1 VKRNR
6 QYKGRKTTFFLIFF
20 LLFSSHTA
28 WAQLQGKPF
37 VRNYPPRLYKAA
49 IQNWAIGQDKRGV
62 MYFANDQGVLEYDGK
77 AWHLIRTR
85 NNSPVRSLAVD
96 KAGTVFVGGSGEIG
110 YLSPNEL
117 GELRFVSL
125 KDKLPKDAPVFEDVY
140 TTHATNEGVYF
151 HNDKFIFLYNPQTQQ
166 SQIWYSRADSF
177 FFLTFW
183 VRDKLYVH
191 DLDVGLMALQK
202 GKIQPVRGGEQ
213 FIGERIYTILPY
225 SSSKLLI
232 GTRKKGLF
240 LYNPNAIEEKDLI
253 IPLETD
259 GDEFLLKNQLY
270 NATLLPNGEYAFC
283 TREGGVLLM
292 NRQGKIRG
300 VLDES
305 AGLTDHN
312 VRAAFVSQEG
322 VLWLALDNGISQVN
336 LQSPIRFWDANLGLK
351 GTIRA
356 IAEFE
361 KRVYVAT
368 SLGVYFLENGKF
380 KEVGEIATECWD
392 LLEYQPN
399 PNQAAQLLVGT
410 NDGIYAISQG
420 KALMVKETRPLAVL
434 SLRASNTRNDY
445 IFAGLKG
452 GFLVLNYQNN
462 NWTQAN
468 TDVSIKDEIYSIAED
483 KQGNIWLGTFIQGL
497 VKLNLD
503 KNNNPTQIQR
513 FDTRAG
519 LPSERDNKVFFW
531 NNRLWFGTVKGL
543 YRFDNQSNKFLTDN
557 IFGDRFTDGS
567 HGVYR
572 FAPDNLQ
579 NIWISEV
586 NNQRN
591 PIGLLFRQRN
601 RSYDWDDGLLRR
613 LPEFSEPYIFPAN
626 DGLVWIGGSEDLYV
640 VDATQAKTPIKP
652 FYTLIRQVKLNED
665 SIVFAGTN
673 YLKAKVGNQNYYQI
687 GFEQPNKLKKTF
699 AYNNRFSLDFQ
710 CVATFF
716 DNELGNEFSY
726 ALVEGIG
733 ILPTKSDWSGW
744 SKDSKKQY
752 TNLREGDYT
761 FYVKSRNVYLE
772 EGQPAKFEF
781 RIAPPWYRTVL
792 ARVLYALLGVAFVV
806 FLIYLNSQRLLRQQ
820 VKLQKLVAERTHQL
834 SEKNAELETKNQEI
848 MIQATKLQVAYE
860 EISKKTAEIERKNRD
875 ITDSINYASRIQGA
889 MFPSVGKMQKI
900 FPDSFVIYKPRD
912 IVSGDFYWLAET
924 PLEPRFN
931 KDPNIKNGTISVFKG
946 FSEGK
951 KIIAAVDCTGHGIPA
966 ALVSMIG
973 DSYLNQIINFEG
985 IKQAHLILRE
995 LDFFIRHTLNQ
1006 DETDSMDGMDM
1017 TICIIDPNNATMEFA
1032 GAKNSLIYIQNDTLS
1047 VIRGDKYG
1055 IGGFAM
1061 DNSEKVFTRH
1071 IIPIDVPTSFYLSS
1085 DGYEDQFGGEKGKK
1099 FMIKQMKE
1107 MLLSN
1112 HTLPMLE
1119 QKQIYEQRINDWM
1132 KGYEQVDD
1140 ILLLGVH
1147 LNPND
1152 FAEAK

>member
-1 VKRNR
+1 VK
-6 QYKGRKTTFFLIFF
+6 QYWQYRGLKSVFIIFF
-20 LLFSSHTA
+20 LLLASNWA
-28 WAQLQGKPF
+28 WAQLEGKPF

-49 IQNWAIGQDKRGV
+49 IQNWSIGQDKRGV
-62 MYFANDQGVLEYDGK
+62 MYFANDQGVLEYDGRN
-77 AWHLIRTR
+77 WRLIRTR
-85 NNSPVRSLAVD
+85 NNSPVRSLSVD
-96 KAGTVFVGGSGEIG
+96 KNGTVFVGGSGEIG
-110 YLSPNEL
+110 YLSPNEI
-117 GELRFVSL
+117 GEMHFISL
-125 KDKLPKDAPVFEDVY
+125 KDHLPKDAPIFEDVY

-151 HNDKFIFLYNPQTQQ
+151 HNDKFIFLYNLQTQK
-166 SQIWYSRADSF
+166 SQIWYSNPDSF

-183 VRDKLYVH
+183 VRDRLYVH
-191 DLDVGLMALQK
+191 DLDKGLLALQK
-202 GKIQPVRGGEQ
+202 GKIQPVRGGAQ
-213 FIGERIYTILPY
+213 FKGERIYTILPY

-240 LYNPNAIEEKDLI
+240 LYNPNAIEDRDVI
-253 IPLETD
+253 IPFDTD

-270 NATLLPNGEYAFC
+270 NAILMPNGEYVFC
-283 TREGGVLLM
+283 TREGGALVM
-292 NRQGKIRG
+292 NRQGKIRSI
-300 VLDES
+300 LDES
-305 AGLTDHN
+305 VGLSDHN

-322 VLWLALDNGISQVN
+322 ILWLAMDNGISQVN
-336 LQSPIRFWDANLGLK
+336 LQSPIRFWDASLGLK

-356 IAEFE
+356 ISEFE
-361 KRVYVAT
+361 GHIYVAT
-368 SLGVYFLENGKF
+368 SLGVYFLENGRF
-380 KEVGEIATECWD
+380 KEVSDIATECWT

-399 PNQAAQLLVGT
+399 DNQAAQLLVGT
-410 NDGIYAISQG
+410 NDGIYAISKEQ
-420 KALMVKETRPLAVL
+420 ALLVKQTRPLAVL
-434 SLRASNTRNDY
+434 SLNASTTRKNY

-452 GFLVLNYQNN
+452 GFLVLRYQNN
-462 NWTQAN
+462 DWTQVNTN
-468 TDVSIKDEIYSIAED
+468 TDIKDEIYSIAED
-483 KQGNIWLGTFIQGL
+483 KQGNIWLGTFIQGM

-503 KNNNPTQIQR
+503 KNNNPSQIQR
-513 FDTRAG
+513 YDTRAG

-531 NNRLWFGTVKGL
+531 NNRLWFGTTKGL
-543 YRFDNQSNKFLTDN
+543 YRFDNQANKFFSDN

-567 HGVYR
+567 HSVYR

-591 PIGLLFRQRN
+591 PIGLLFRQKN
-601 RSYDWDDGLLRR
+601 RSYDWDDNLLRR

-626 DGLVWIGGSEDLYV
+626 DGLVWIGGSEDLFV
-640 VDATQAKTPIKP
+640 VDAARPRNSIKP

-673 YLKAKVGNQNYYQI
+673 FTRSKIANHIYYQV
-687 GFEQPNKLKKTF
+687 GFDQPHKLKKTF
-699 AYNNRFSLDFQ
+699 AYDTRFSLDFQ
-710 CVATFF
+710 CVATYF
-716 DNELGNEFSY
+716 DNESVNEFSY
-726 ALVEGIG
+726 ALVEGVG
-733 ILPTKSDWSGW
+733 ITPTPADWSSW
-744 SKDSKKQY
+744 TKDSKKQY
-752 TNLREGDYT
+752 NNLREGDYT
-761 FYVKSRNVYLE
+761 FYVKSRNVYGE
-772 EGQPAKFEF
+772 EGQIAKFEF
-781 RIAPPWYRTVL
+781 KIAPPYYRTIL
-792 ARVLYALLGVAFVV
+792 ARVIYALLGVAFVI

-889 MFPSVGKMQKI
+889 MFPSVEKMQRV
-900 FPDSFVIYKPRD
+900 FPESFVIYKPRD

-946 FSEGK
+946 FAEGK

-985 IKQAHLILRE
+985 VKQAHLILHE
-995 LDFFIRHTLNQ
+995 LDFYIRHTLNQ
-1006 DETDSMDGMDM
+1006 EETDSMDGMDM
-1017 TICIIDPNNATMEFA
+1017 TICIIDPNNSTMEFA
-1032 GAKNSLIYIQNDTLS
+1032 GAKNPIIYIQDEAIS

-1055 IGGFAM
+1055 IGGFAL

-1071 IIPIDVPTSFYLSS
+1071 IIPIDVPTCFYLFS
-1085 DGYEDQFGGEKGKK
+1085 DGYEDQFGGPKGKK
-1099 FMIKQMKE
+1099 FMIKKMKE
-1107 MLLSN
+1107 MFLAN
-1112 HTLPMLE
+1112 HHKPMRE
-1119 QKQIYEQRINDWM
+1119 QKQIYEQLITDWM
-1132 KGYEQVDD
+1132 TGYEQVDD

-1147 LNPND
+1147 LDPKD
-1152 FAEAK
+1152 FAGN